1 MAFENNRYCVNLPF
15 TNHSEVL
22 PDNFNV
28 ARSRLTSLKR
38 KLNSNPTL
46 LHEYDQIMKDYLK
59 DNIIEEANGNKVVT
73 SAHYLPHHAEIKSG
87 RESTKTRIV
96 FDALA
101 KSDKNEP
108 SLNDILYNGPCLL
121 PLIEDVLL
129 KFRLGRIGVV
139 ADMQQAFLQ
148 ISVNEC
154 HRNYL
159 RFLWYNNIFDE
170 NILKVY
176 RFGRV
181 LFGPT
186 CSPFLLN
193 GTVKVHIE
201 KHVNHDTRAV
211 LETFLRNL
219 YVDDTAKSFNS
230 IADAS
235 KFYRITSSVMSKG
248 GFNLRKWDSNDE
260 TVKRLICNDNSKF
273 MKGNKIR
280 KVLGINWNIF
290 HDKPEL
296 EISDL
301 AKIALELPATKRN
314 ILKILAIFYDP
325 LGLVSPIVLQSKLIY
340 HSLCKEKIN
349 WDIIVPESI
358 RNVWDK
364 FVETLRHSE
373 KIVISRPLFN
383 IYDES
388 CFYEVHGFAD
398 ASSEA

>member
-1 MAFENNRYCVNLPF
+1 
-15 TNHSEVL
+15 
-22 PDNFNV
+22 
-28 ARSRLTSLKR
+28 
-38 KLNSNPTL
+38 
-46 LHEYDQIMKDYLK
+46 MKDYVK
-59 DNIIEEANGNKVVT
+59 NNIIEEVNENEVVR
-73 SAHYLPHHAEIKSG
+73 SAHYLPHHGMIKSD
-87 RESTKTRIV
+87 RETTKTRIV
-96 FDALA
+96 FDVSAR
-101 KSDKNEP
+101 SDKNKP
-108 SLNDILYNGPCLL
+108 SLNDILYSGPCLL
-121 PLIEDVLL
+121 PLIEDILL
-129 KFRLGRIGVV
+129 RLRLGRIAVN
-139 ADMQQAFLQ
+139 ADIQQAFLQ

>member
-1 MAFENNRYCVNLPF
+1 M
-15 TNHSEVL
+15 
-22 PDNFNV
+22 
-28 ARSRLTSLKR
+28 TSL
-38 KLNSNPTL
+38 
-46 LHEYDQIMKDYLK
+46 
-59 DNIIEEANGNKVVT
+59 
-73 SAHYLPHHAEIKSG
+73 
-87 RESTKTRIV
+87 
-96 FDALA
+96 
-101 KSDKNEP
+101 
-108 SLNDILYNGPCLL
+108 
-121 PLIEDVLL
+121 
-129 KFRLGRIGVV
+129 
-139 ADMQQAFLQ
+139 
-148 ISVNEC
+148 
-154 HRNYL
+154 
-159 RFLWYNNIFDE
+159 
-170 NILKVY
+170 
-176 RFGRV
+176 
-181 LFGPT
+181 
-186 CSPFLLN
+186 
-193 GTVKVHIE
+193 
-201 KHVNHDTRAV
+201 
-211 LETFLRNL
+211 
-219 YVDDTAKSFNS
+219 
-230 IADAS
+230 
-235 KFYRITSSVMSKG
+235 VMSKC

-383 IYDES
+383 SYDGS
-388 CFYEVHGFAD
+388 SFYEVHGFRCVIR
-398 ASSEA
+398 SLQ